1 MNLAK
6 SNVTLPLYWAALVCD
21 QDEIMETFRIVMSFG
36 FLKLFLHYRTVSWV
50 SFSYILCTLRFIW
63 CWSGCKCLKEVE
75 RRKECSGTCACM
87 LVDIQNTANSYN
99 YWVCKFLLL
108 HVFAITL
115 HILHALNIHIFL
127 QFINLVL
134 NFFKAVLLLWG
145 KDVGWKSLVAGQP
158 SLTLGFLFQLVFR
171 EVTSVS
177 PLITYCL
184 MHVKASFPE
193 IVHGNF
199 ASSIF

>member
-1 MNLAK
+1 MWPCLFIGLLWCVIK
-6 SNVTLPLYWAALVCD
+6 MRLWRLSELLWVLV
-21 QDEIMETFRIVMSFG
+21 
-36 FLKLFLHYRTVSWV
+36 FLNYVCITELLVGYFLVV
-50 SFSYILCTLRFIW
+50 FLCTLRFIW

-87 LVDIQNTANSYN
+87 LVDMRNTANSYN

-108 HVFAITL
+108 HVFAITF

-145 KDVGWKSLVAGQP
+145 KDVRSKSLVAGQP
-158 SLTLGFLFQLVFR
+158 SLTLKFLFQLIFR

-184 MHVKASFPE
+184 MHVKASCPK
-193 IVHGNF
+193 IVQGNF
-199 ASSIF
+199 ALSIF

>member
-1 MNLAK
+1 MLW
-6 SNVTLPLYWAALVCD
+6 VLV
-21 QDEIMETFRIVMSFG
+21 
-36 FLKLFLHYRTVSWV
+36 FLNYVCITELLVQYFLVV
-50 SFSYILCTLRFIW
+50 FLCTLRFIW
-63 CWSGCKCLKEVE
+63 CWPGCKCLKEVE

-115 HILHALNIHIFL
+115 HILRALNIHIFL
-127 QFINLVL
+127 QSSSWYWI
-134 NFFKAVLLLWG
+134 FFKAVLLLWG
-145 KDVGWKSLVAGQP
+145 KDVGSKSLVAGHP
-158 SLTLGFLFQLVFR
+158 SLTLEFLFQLVFR
-171 EVTSVS
+171 EVSSVS

-184 MHVKASFPE
+184 MHVKASCPK